1 MTAGKNGWALKFQR
15 TKDQNNT
22 KTQRAI
28 YKRHNYWT
36 LCFINFACNI
46 GNSFLR
52 TRWQQLADIQNR
64 CLERE
69 ELCYKFGVYYICIIF
84 CIVVLTLM
92 SHAINIH
99 IFSWYALG
107 MVEQL
112 LKIGNAWFDKLPQ
125 KQRKIGSWLMKEYHE
140 VYKHWQKISNKD
152 LISWWLIQT
161 VIIFCD
167 LFLCE
172 RLCYLYALVLFLDIF
187 HHCMIECVLIIII
200 HHKDHEWI
208 WYLRLK
214 LVQNNSIFCVLFDCN
229 TEYFSV

>member
-1 MTAGKNGWALKFQR
+1 MTVGKHGWALKFQR

-125 KQRKIGSWLMKEYHE
+125 KQRKIGSWLMKECHE
-140 VYKHWQKISNKD
+140 DNQSIQALTENIKQRLDLMMTDSDSDHFLWFVFVWKIA
-152 LISWWLIQT
+152 
-161 VIIFCD
+161 
-167 LFLCE
+167 LFVCFGFVFGHFSP
-172 RLCYLYALVLFLDIF
+172 LYDWMCF
-187 HHCMIECVLIIII
+187 
-200 HHKDHEWI
+200 
-208 WYLRLK
+208 
-214 LVQNNSIFCVLFDCN
+214 NNNMTS
-229 TEYFSV
+229 